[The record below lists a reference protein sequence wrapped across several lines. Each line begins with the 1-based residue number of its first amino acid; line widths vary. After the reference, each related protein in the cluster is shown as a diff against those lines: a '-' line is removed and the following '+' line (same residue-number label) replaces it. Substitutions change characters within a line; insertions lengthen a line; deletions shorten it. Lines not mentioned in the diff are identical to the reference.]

1 MLSAINK
8 ELFCVSVPS
17 RYQILKHGGFWLNCG
32 FPPSLIFFFSSLS
45 LGSSSFSSPHLVF
58 RSSSWS
64 HHSGTPGLQNI
75 FNLNFK
81 PLGLWQFFSNLNINF
96 CGSSWPVEGTMG
108 SRRASSQHDV
118 SWELHFFFHQL
129 MLGSHVGK
137 LFVLQRRQLQRTHQ
151 QWKVY
156 SICTITWEPVGW
168 NLTWSGFLNGQ
179 FFPFYSLLSS
189 FLSSF
194 TQQWEGMT
202 VLLRGA
208 KYKKGTG

>member
-58 RSSSWS
+58 WSSSWS
-64 HHSGTPGLQNI
+64 HHSGTPGLQNV

-137 LFVLQRRQLQRTHQ
+137 LFVLQRKAASKDPSTMESIFHMHHHLRTSRMESNMV
-151 QWKVY
+151 WLFKWTVLPILLP
-156 SICTITWEPVGW
+156 SV
-168 NLTWSGFLNGQ
+168 
-179 FFPFYSLLSS
+179 FFPFFFYPAMRRNDCAS
-189 FLSSF
+189 
-194 TQQWEGMT
+194 EGC
-202 VLLRGA
+202 
-208 KYKKGTG
+208 